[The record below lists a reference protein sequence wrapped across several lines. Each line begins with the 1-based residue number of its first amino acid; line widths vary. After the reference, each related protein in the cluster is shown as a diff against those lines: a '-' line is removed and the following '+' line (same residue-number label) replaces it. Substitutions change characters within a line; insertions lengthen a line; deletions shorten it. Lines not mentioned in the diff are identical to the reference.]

1 MVQNIGEL
9 KVYSIIWHVIINGLM
24 HTHLN
29 YNYNN
34 NYAHRTLLDS
44 FRVGVQ

>member
-29 YNYNN
+29 NNYN